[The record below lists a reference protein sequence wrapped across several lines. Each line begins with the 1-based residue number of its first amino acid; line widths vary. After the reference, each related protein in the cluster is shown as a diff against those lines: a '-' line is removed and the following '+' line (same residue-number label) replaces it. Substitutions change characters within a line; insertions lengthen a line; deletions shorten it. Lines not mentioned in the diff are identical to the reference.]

1 MIELFL
7 SANMSVIMLSIGTG
21 YASDLP
27 IFQTWAKNLQTIT
40 VRLKTH
46 RDLRLDIYHNV
57 AVLEHATVT
66 LMMR

>member
-1 MIELFL
+1 
-7 SANMSVIMLSIGTG
+7 MSVIMLSIGTED
-21 YASDLP
+21 ASDLP

-46 RDLRLDIYHNV
+46 QDLRLDICHNV
-57 AVLEHATVT
+57 AVLEHTIVT